1 MILTSNEQA
10 IGYYIGNIKDTLTVL
25 LLIPIATILFILK
38 FSGV

>member
-1 MILTSNEQA
+1 WQ
-10 IGYYIGNIKDTLTVL
+10 YKDTLTVL